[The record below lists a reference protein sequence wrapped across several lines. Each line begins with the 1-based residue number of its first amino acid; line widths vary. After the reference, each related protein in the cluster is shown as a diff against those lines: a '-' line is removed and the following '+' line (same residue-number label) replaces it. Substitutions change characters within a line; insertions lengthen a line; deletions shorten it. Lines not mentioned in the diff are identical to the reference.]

1 MEKFLIP
8 SFKKIVTK
16 ESKETPNTQTFH
28 VEKLDRG
35 FAQTMGTSLRRTILA
50 GVPGMAAFAIQVK
63 GVQHEFQAID
73 SAMEDVAELVLNIK
87 ELVLSADEKII
98 EADEVYEL
106 KLVSK
111 SGAVKAGQIETP
123 AGIEVVNKNH
133 VIAETS
139 KDGAI
144 DMKIYVMFSKGFRT
158 FEDNKE
164 LVKDTIGDKKG
175 IIAIDSNFSPVNRV
189 NFKTQEVNPGESRVF
204 ERLVLEVE
212 TNGAMSPEKA
222 VAYAAAIM
230 RNYYAPFEQMEEVD
244 MDVHFIE
251 DVEEE
256 PVDAQLSMTIE
267 SLNLSVRS
275 ENALRAAQIYTV
287 EQLIDRPVSALK
299 DIKNLGEKSKLEI
312 IQVVQDMGLS
322 FKSE

>member
-8 SFKKIVTK
+8 AFKKIVTK
-16 ESKETPNTQTFH
+16 ESKETPNAQLFH

-35 FAQTMGTSLRRTILA
+35 FAQTLGTSLRRTILA
-50 GVPGMAAFAIQVK
+50 GVPGMSAFAIQIK
-63 GVQHEFQAID
+63 GVQHEFQAVD
-73 SAMEDVAELVLNIK
+73 NVMQDAAELVLNIK
-87 ELVLSADEKII
+87 KLVLSAEESII
-98 EADEVYEL
+98 SPDEVYEL

-111 SGAVKAGQIETP
+111 SGTVKASDITAP

-133 VIAETS
+133 VIAETT

-189 NFKTQEVNPGESRVF
+189 NFKTEEVNPGESRVF
-204 ERLVLEVE
+204 ERLILEVE
-212 TNGAMSPEKA
+212 TNGSMSPEKA
-222 VAYAAAIM
+222 VSYAAAIL
-230 RNYYAPFEQMEEVD
+230 RSHYAPFEEMETVDMEALFMEE
-244 MDVHFIE
+244 
-251 DVEEE
+251 VEEE
-256 PVDAQLSMTIE
+256 PVDTQLAMTIE

-275 ENALRAAQIYTV
+275 ENALRATKIYTV